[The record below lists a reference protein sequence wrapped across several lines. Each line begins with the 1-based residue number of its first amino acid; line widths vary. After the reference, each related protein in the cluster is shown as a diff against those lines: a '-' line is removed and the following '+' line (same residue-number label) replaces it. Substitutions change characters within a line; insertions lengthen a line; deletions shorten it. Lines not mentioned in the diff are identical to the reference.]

1 MCACVCVC
9 VCACVCVCVC
19 VCACLWC
26 SYVELDLDIAS
37 SAMAANIVRL
47 VAGATKTVTV
57 DMALLNEGVDEASLP
72 EQLLGVLRLNK
83 LDLNQAKKVL
93 F

>member
-1 MCACVCVC
+1 
-9 VCACVCVCVC
+9 
-19 VCACLWC
+19 
-26 SYVELDLDIAS
+26 
-37 SAMAANIVRL
+37 MAANIVRL